1 MLSMTG
7 FGRGEA
13 AASPDLSFTVEVSS
27 VNRKQFEL
35 RFLAPPE
42 FSALESTARQVAA
55 EYYSRGAI
63 QLRLLCRRGHGAHS
77 VQIDTGLLA
86 ALIAG
91 DLEARRANGLPA
103 DRIDV
108 ETLMQL
114 PGVVCGAANDTDP
127 TEYAA
132 ALASAATA
140 ACEAALAMR
149 KREGEVL
156 RRDLEGRAA
165 KLEEYYAELKVRC
178 AAIPGVLRARLAAK
192 LEEAKLPT
200 EPDDPALLRELLFY
214 IDRADVSEELARLDS
229 HFKQLRGFFAATTP
243 CGRSLDFLAQ
253 EFFREITTL
262 GNKAASP
269 EISHLVVDFKSELE
283 KLREQIQNVE

>member
-13 AASPDLSFTVEVSS
+13 AASPDIIFNVEVSS

-42 FSALESTARQVAA
+42 LAALESTARRIATR
-55 EYYSRGAI
+55 YYSRGAI
-63 QLRLLCRRGHGAHS
+63 QLRLQYRRGRGAQT
-77 VQIDTGLLA
+77 VKIDTELLA

-91 DLEARRANGLPA
+91 DLDARRTAGLPV

-114 PGVVCGAANDTDP
+114 PGVVIGTSPDADP
-127 TEYAA
+127 ELYAA
-132 ALASAATA
+132 ALESAATA

-149 KREGEVL
+149 RREGEAL
-156 RRDLEGRAA
+156 RRDLETRAA
-165 KLEEYYAELKVRC
+165 KLEEYYAELKTRC
-178 AAIPGVLRARLAAK
+178 AAIPETLRARLTAK
-192 LEEAKLPT
+192 LAELKLPT
-200 EPDDPALLRELLFY
+200 FADDPALLREILFY
-214 IDRADVSEELARLDS
+214 TDRADVSEELARLES
-229 HFKQLRGFFAATTP
+229 HFNQLRGFFAATTP
-243 CGRSLDFLAQ
+243 SGRSLDFLAQ

-269 EISHLVVDFKSELE
+269 EISPLVVAFKSELE